1 MTTKTHAFFGAL
13 NTGARNKTQAL
24 PLQPRA
30 SLEGLEVA
38 ESSFGQWLEAG
49 GDRRSQPRQDG
60 KRADTQD

>member
-24 PLQPRA
+24 PQQPRA
-30 SLEGLEVA
+30 SLDGLEVH

-49 GDRRSQPRQDG
+49 GDRRSQPRQDNG
-60 KRADTQD
+60 RDTPKD